1 VTAGQ
6 INECVEAVA
15 LLASVRIGTRRRPR
29 LVLGDRAYSTR
40 AIRRWARAHH
50 VRLLVPERRDQLA
63 WRARHGRRACT
74 FDAALYRAR
83 NVVERAVGWLK
94 RWRRVATRAEKL
106 AVTYRAAICIV
117 LTARYAARYF
127 SDTT

>member
-1 VTAGQ
+1 MASFS
-6 INECVEAVA
+6 ARVA
-15 LLASVRIGTRRRPR
+15 TRRQR
-29 LVLGDRAYSTR
+29 LSHPTARSTTL
-40 AIRRWARAHH
+40 RAHH

-63 WRARHGRRACT
+63 WRVRHGRRACA
-74 FDAALYRAR
+74 FDPALYRAR

-106 AVTYRAAICIV
+106 AITYRAAICLV
-117 LTARYAARYF
+117 LAARYAARYF